1 LTASSSG
8 SASSRSCRPA
18 SVSATLRRSRSSR
31 RAELTLQRL
40 DLSAQPRL
48 GEMQR
53 LGGPTEMQ
61 VLGERH
67 ERSELSQIKLPDHQH
82 SLSRRKLDPGQR

>member
-1 LTASSSG
+1 
-8 SASSRSCRPA
+8 
-18 SVSATLRRSRSSR
+18 
-31 RAELTLQRL
+31 
-40 DLSAQPRL
+40 
-48 GEMQR
+48 MQR

-67 ERSELSQIKLPDHQH
+67 ERSELRQIKLPGHQD